1 MKFILFILISTF
13 FSISN
18 CSNTLTDGGNANN
31 AKIEWQVVTNITT
44 NSAIVSWKCSG
55 KLPGFLIT
63 SGPNY
68 SNLDTSFL
76 ENEVHAVALSNLVTD
91 TEYRYV
97 PSCGSKEGGLGIPAT
112 FRTLSD
118 NATRYRRG
126 IWILGG
132 IGSDKNAV
140 SEVDFFDPVDNV
152 WYPAITNVPT
162 PRLNAQIVSFKNKIY
177 VIGGII
183 KNGASY
189 TMSRLVEAYD
199 PIANNW
205 NRNLADMPSTLQGGV
220 IGSFD
225 EEIVILG
232 GTTTTDMT
240 TGTIFNTIYK
250 FYPNLGNSGTWVS
263 LLSSTNIFPR
273 IDMAGCTYNGSL
285 IFTGGRFYSDGLA
298 YATTDAYSPSLNST
312 SGKIEASIS
321 LARHGAG
328 YACYQPISSDPYP
341 TDTPAIFIAGGST
354 GTNISQPV
362 TSVTNSNRF
371 EYSFLGTA
379 ANSFVTG
386 SNIPV
391 ALYYPAMEISYEK
404 RKLYL
409 FGGASEFNLPVDQVY
424 TLDLANPGGNPW
436 FLDSL
441 NMPRSRF
448 GHKAVI
454 LSR

>member
-1 MKFILFILISTF
+1 MKFIKSSFFFIFFLIW
-13 FSISN
+13 N
-18 CSNTLTDGGNANN
+18 CSNPLTEGGKANN
-31 AKIEWQVVTNITT
+31 AKVEWQLVANLST
-44 NSAIVSWKCSG
+44 NSAVVTWKCSG
-55 KLPGFLIT
+55 KVPGFLVT
-63 SGPNY
+63 TGPNY
-68 SNLDTSFL
+68 NNVDTSFL
-76 ENEVHAVALSNLVTD
+76 DNEVHAVVLSNLVTD
-91 TEYRYV
+91 SDYKYV
-97 PSCGSKEGGLGIPAT
+97 PSCGTKEIGIGIPST
-112 FRTLSD
+112 FKTLSD
-118 NATRYRRG
+118 NAVIFRRS
-126 IWILGG
+126 IWIVGG

-140 SEVDFFDPVDNV
+140 SEIDYFDPVENIWHSAV
-152 WYPAITNVPT
+152 TNVPT

-177 VIGGII
+177 VIGGIV
-183 KNGASY
+183 KNGAVY

-199 PIANNW
+199 PLTNTW
-205 NRNLADMPSTLQGGV
+205 NRNLSDIPSTLQGGV

-250 FYPNLGNSGTWVS
+250 FYPNIGNTGTWVS

-285 IFTGGRFYSDGLA
+285 VFTGGRFYSDGLA
-298 YATTDAYSPSLNST
+298 YATTDAYAPSLNST

-321 LARHGAG
+321 LARHGSG
-328 YACYQPISSDPYP
+328 YACYRPISTDPFP
-341 TDTPAIFIAGGST
+341 TDTPALFIAGGST

-362 TSVTNSNRF
+362 TAVTNSNRF
-371 EYSFLGTA
+371 EYSYLGTA
-379 ANSFVTG
+379 SNAFVTG
-386 SNIPV
+386 SNTPI
-391 ALYYPAMEISYEK
+391 ALYYPAMEVSYEK

-424 TLDLANPGGNPW
+424 SLDLANPGGNPW
-436 FLDSL
+436 VPESI

-448 GHKAVI
+448 GHKAII

>member
-1 MKFILFILISTF
+1 MKQITFLFLASLF
-13 FSISN
+13 HLVN
-18 CSNTLTDGGNANN
+18 CANPLTDGGNANT
-31 AKIEWQVVTNITT
+31 AKIEWQVVTSITT
-44 NSAIVSWKCSG
+44 NSAVVSWKCSG

-63 SGPNY
+63 TGPNY
-68 SNLDTSFL
+68 SNVDTSFL
-76 ENEVHAVALSNLVTD
+76 ENEIHAVSLSNLITD
-91 TEYRYV
+91 SEYRYV

-126 IWILGG
+126 IWIVGG
-132 IGSDKNAV
+132 IGSDKNPV
-140 SEVDFFDPVDNV
+140 SEIDFFDPVDNT
-152 WYPAITNVPT
+152 WFPAITNVPT

-177 VIGGII
+177 VIGGIV

-199 PIANNW
+199 PITNTW
-205 NRNLADMPSTLQGGV
+205 NRNLSDMPSTLQGGV
-220 IGSFD
+220 VGSFD
-225 EEIVILG
+225 EEIIILG

-250 FYPNLGNSGTWVS
+250 FFPNLGNNGTWIS

-321 LARHGAG
+321 LARHGSG
-328 YACYQPISSDPYP
+328 YACYRPISTDPFP
-341 TDTPAIFIAGGST
+341 SDTPAIFVAGGST

-362 TSVTNSNRF
+362 TAVTNSNRF

-379 ANSFVTG
+379 SNSFVTG
-386 SNIPV
+386 SNIPI

-409 FGGASEFNLPVDQVY
+409 FGGASEFNLPIDQVY
-424 TLDLANPGGNPW
+424 TLDLTNPGGNPW
-436 FLDSL
+436 VQESL

>member
-1 MKFILFILISTF
+1 MKQITLLFLVSLF
-13 FSISN
+13 HLLN
-18 CSNTLTDGGNANN
+18 CANPLTDGGNANT

-63 SGPNY
+63 TGPNY
-68 SNLDTSFL
+68 SNVDTSFL
-76 ENEVHAVALSNLVTD
+76 ENEIHAVSLSNLITD
-91 TEYRYV
+91 SEYRYV
-97 PSCGSKEGGLGIPAT
+97 PSCGSKEGGIGIPAT

-126 IWILGG
+126 IWIIGG

-140 SEVDFFDPVDNV
+140 SEIDFFDPVDNT

-162 PRLNAQIVSFKNKIY
+162 PRLYAQIVSFKNKIY
-177 VIGGII
+177 VIGGIV

-199 PIANNW
+199 PITNTW
-205 NRNLADMPSTLQGGV
+205 NRNLSDMPSTLQGGV
-220 IGSFD
+220 VGSFD

-250 FYPNLGNSGTWVS
+250 FYPNLGNNGTWIS

-321 LARHGAG
+321 LARHGSG
-328 YACYQPISSDPYP
+328 YACYRPISTDPFP
-341 TDTPAIFIAGGST
+341 SDTPAIFVAGGST

-362 TSVTNSNRF
+362 TAVTNSNRF

-379 ANSFVTG
+379 SNSFVTG

-404 RKLYL
+404 RKLYV
-409 FGGASEFNLPVDQVY
+409 FGGASEFNLPIDQVY
-424 TLDLANPGGNPW
+424 TLDLTNPGGNPW
-436 FLDSL
+436 VQDSM

>member
-1 MKFILFILISTF
+1 MKQITLLFLASLF
-13 FSISN
+13 HLFN
-18 CSNTLTDGGNANN
+18 CANPLTDGGNANT

-44 NSAIVSWKCSG
+44 NSAVVSWKCSG

-63 SGPNY
+63 TGPNY
-68 SNLDTSFL
+68 SNVDSSFL
-76 ENEVHAVALSNLVTD
+76 ENEIHAVSLSNLITD
-91 TEYRYV
+91 SEYRYV

-118 NATRYRRG
+118 NATIYRRG
-126 IWILGG
+126 IWIVGG

-140 SEVDFFDPVDNV
+140 SEIDFFDPVDNT

-177 VIGGII
+177 VIGGIV

-189 TMSRLVEAYD
+189 TMSRIVEAYD
-199 PIANNW
+199 PITNTW
-205 NRNLADMPSTLQGGV
+205 NRNLSDMPSTLQGGV
-220 IGSFD
+220 VGSFD

-250 FYPNLGNSGTWVS
+250 FYPNLGNNGTWVS

-321 LARHGAG
+321 LARHGSG
-328 YACYQPISSDPYP
+328 YACYRPISTDPFP
-341 TDTPAIFIAGGST
+341 SDTPAIFVAGGST

-362 TSVTNSNRF
+362 TAVTNSNRF

-379 ANSFVTG
+379 SNSFVTG
-386 SNIPV
+386 SNIPI

-409 FGGASEFNLPVDQVY
+409 FGGASEFNLPIDQVY
-424 TLDLANPGGNPW
+424 TLDLTNPGGNPW
-436 FLDSL
+436 FQDSL